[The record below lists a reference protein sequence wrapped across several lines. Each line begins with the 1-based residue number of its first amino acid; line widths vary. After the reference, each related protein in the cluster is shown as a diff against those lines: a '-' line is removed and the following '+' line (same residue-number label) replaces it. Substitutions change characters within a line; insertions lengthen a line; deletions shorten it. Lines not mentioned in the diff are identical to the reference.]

1 MNKQKV
7 IDYLWNNINT
17 SNEQRRK
24 SFNRW
29 KNNNVFFYAGII
41 SNNSQ
46 DKPYSCL
53 LYLFSNKDVDTTEIK
68 SLDEFRAA
76 FGDTFRYKSL
86 NDEIKAI
93 FKDNI
98 YKIPVS
104 EIPDWNFKIG
114 SYQELLDAEVLEVE
128 SLEELKDAICQYTG
142 IDKYEL
148 SELYDKHLDNVKI
161 ERIYEKTDSDFK
173 YGDITSR
180 ISYKGEVIGHFNRGG
195 KWMDTYVYYTHD
207 LNKWKEML
215 EHIIS
220 ELNLQRPVDEYV
232 YLFKKEDDLYDVAH
246 IKGYHDTEDGE

>member
-41 SNNSQ
+41 SNDSP
-46 DKPYSCL
+46 DRPYSCI
-53 LYLFSNKDVDTTEIK
+53 LYVFSDKDVETTELK
-68 SLDEFRAA
+68 SLNQFRAA
-76 FGDTFRYKSL
+76 FGDNLRYQSL
-86 NDEIKAI
+86 NDENKDI
-93 FKDNI
+93 FKEDI
-98 YKIPVS
+98 YKIHVS
-104 EIPDWNFKIG
+104 EIPDWKFKVG
-114 SYQELLDAEVLEVE
+114 SYQELLDADILEEE
-128 SLEELKDAICQYTG
+128 SLEELKDAISEYTG
-142 IDKYEL
+142 INKYEL
-148 SELYDKHLDNVKI
+148 SDLYDKHLDNVKI

-180 ISYKGEVIGHFNRGG
+180 ILYNGEVIGHFNRGG

-220 ELNLQRPVDEYV
+220 ELNLQRPVEEYV
-232 YLFKKEDDLYDVAH
+232 YLFNKEDDIYDVAH
-246 IKGYHDTEDGE
+246 IKGYHDVEDGE

>member
-7 IDYLWNNINT
+7 IDYLWNDINT
-17 SNEQRRK
+17 SNDQRRK

-29 KNNNVFFYAGII
+29 KNNNSFFYAGII

-53 LYLFSNKDVDTTEIK
+53 LYLFSNKDVGTTEIK
-68 SLDEFRAA
+68 SLDGFHAA
-76 FGDTFRYKSL
+76 FDDTFRYKSL
-86 NDEIKAI
+86 NDEIKDI
-93 FKDNI
+93 FKDDI
-98 YKIPVS
+98 YKISVS

-114 SYQELLDAEVLEVE
+114 SYQELLDANVLEVE

-180 ISYKGEVIGHFNRGG
+180 ILYKNEVIGHFNRGG
-195 KWMDTYVYYTHD
+195 KWMDCYTYYTHD

-232 YLFKKEDDLYDVAH
+232 YLFNKEDDLYDVAH